1 MQRRLA
7 GNLSQHK
14 QCTSMHSHGV
24 FVPHPSSRPTSIA
37 AKSAEPTPTMSR
49 DRGRWEAD
57 TIACTVLAMSMMQ
70 LAGMEGGGARV
81 EAKGEHGEGGTIQLA
96 ASQTA

>member
-1 MQRRLA
+1 
-7 GNLSQHK
+7 
-14 QCTSMHSHGV
+14 
-24 FVPHPSSRPTSIA
+24 
-37 AKSAEPTPTMSR
+37 MSR